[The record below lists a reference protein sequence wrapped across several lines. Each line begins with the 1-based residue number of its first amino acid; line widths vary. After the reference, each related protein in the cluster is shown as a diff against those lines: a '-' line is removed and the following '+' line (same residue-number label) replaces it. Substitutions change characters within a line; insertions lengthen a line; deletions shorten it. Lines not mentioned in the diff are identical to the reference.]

1 MPFVKRSDVTQV
13 NVIRIRLKSKCDCE
27 TGLRVYT
34 HTHTGKTNMVLRYFA
49 DLLVAQELHR
59 IKIVILRG
67 HATNKHM
74 MCCTIKMIMSKSK
87 RKSIITTDFT

>member
-13 NVIRIRLKSKCDCE
+13 NVIRIPLKSKRDCE
-27 TGLRVYT
+27 TGLRVY
-34 HTHTGKTNMVLRYFA
+34 THTGKTNMVLRYFA

-87 RKSIITTDFT
+87 RKSIITNDFT